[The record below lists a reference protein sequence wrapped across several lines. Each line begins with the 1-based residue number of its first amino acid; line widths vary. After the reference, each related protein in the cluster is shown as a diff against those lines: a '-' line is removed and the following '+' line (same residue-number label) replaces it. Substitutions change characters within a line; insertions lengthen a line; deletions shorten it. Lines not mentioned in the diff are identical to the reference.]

1 MNQGRV
7 IILGMLVLGC
17 AVGGLSVWL
26 HHQMSRR
33 PLGWWSSEARELIQ
47 TAPRVDALRLAPPP
61 ATGEDASDVVTVGGK
76 RSAVVSRVRNL
87 EGIDGMSH
95 LRDAL
100 LEDANFDWTAAAP
113 AKPPQWQYGLELR
126 DGQRRLAVVFD
137 FNAGVLGST
146 DGDRTLKIAKVA
158 QGWQE
163 FFAERFPEAAAK
175 RQ

>member
-26 HHQMSRR
+26 HHEMSRR
-33 PLGWWSSEARELIQ
+33 PLDWWSSEARELIQ

-61 ATGEDASDVVTVGGK
+61 ANAEDAGNVVAIG
-76 RSAVVSRVRNL
+76 REQYSVVSRIKNL
-87 EGIDGMSH
+87 EGMDGMAH

-100 LEDANFDWTAAAP
+100 LEDANFDWTAAPP
-113 AKPPQWQYGLELR
+113 AKPPRWQYGLELR
-126 DGQRRLAVVFD
+126 DGQRRLTVVFD
-137 FNAGVLGST
+137 FSAGVIGST
-146 DGDRTLKIAKVA
+146 DSDRTLKIAKVA

-163 FFAERFPEAAAK
+163 FFAERFPETAAK
-175 RQ
+175 Q